1 MEPNNEKIDEAALGL
16 LWLTLHDQIRAWKGL
31 DWDIFGRLHEQGLIH
46 DPVNKSKS
54 VAFTQEGMA
63 AAKAAYEKHFTKP
76 NAPTTKPKKPSR
88 LK

>member
-1 MEPNNEKIDEAALGL
+1 MEPDNEKIDEAALGL

-31 DWDIFGRLHEQGLIH
+31 DWAIFGRLYEQGLIH

-76 NAPTTKPKKPSR
+76 TGPHAKSPKPSR
-88 LK
+88 PK